1 MPSIQ
6 QNNRAAALLAEL
18 RDDDR
23 LSLDR
28 LALLIGVAANEL
40 RACRDR
46 QTVLPPATQARLA
59 RAIAMRVPRLVPLAR
74 RLEEQAG
81 AAMSVEGG
89 STALH
94 LTAPAKWW

>member
-1 MPSIQ
+1 
-6 QNNRAAALLAEL
+6 
-18 RDDDR
+18 
-23 LSLDR
+23 
-28 LALLIGVAANEL
+28 
-40 RACRDR
+40 
-46 QTVLPPATQARLA
+46 
-59 RAIAMRVPRLVPLAR
+59 MRVPRLVPLAR